1 MKITDFFKSI
11 RKKEQLTQEET
22 ESKEKIAPIAG
33 SETQGESSQAGSF
46 EQYFSELQTDMVEIC
61 LENVEDRADMI
72 YIYCSFE
79 SNVLASS
86 YFYQING
93 KVVSRSKLNDAIGL
107 DEPQY
112 DVSVERQK
120 EVTNIIND
128 DVRKIRQVCLDYSR
142 PMPTEMKIIYDVKK
156 NSLSADYKYENVYSS
171 SKTKT
176 AYDIAEEWFEEVKR
190 KLNSND

>member
-1 MKITDFFKSI
+1 MKITKFFNTF
-11 RKKEQLTQEET
+11 RKKGQTLQEEIANEQT
-22 ESKEKIAPIAG
+22 TTPNADSGPKEES
-33 SETQGESSQAGSF
+33 TQDGSF
-46 EQYFSELQTDMVEIC
+46 ETYFSELQADMVSIC

-86 YFYQING
+86 YFYKING
-93 KVVSRSKLNDAIGL
+93 KVVSRAKLNDAVGP

-112 DVSVERQK
+112 DVSVARQK
-120 EVTNIIND
+120 EVMNIIND
-128 DVRKIRQVCLDYSR
+128 DIRKIRQICMDYDR

-156 NSLSADYKYENVYSS
+156 NSLNTDYKYENVYSS

-176 AYDIAEEWFEEVKR
+176 AYDIAEEWFEEMKR
-190 KLNSND
+190 K